1 MVRNISA
8 SKSCKYQWSN
18 TLQSTHHSSLD
29 KDVLVSGRDEAA
41 TALNRVFSSRHE
53 NCNHESR
60 CGREAF
66 QLNYVTKAVALTNS
80 LKLGSQSLR

>member
-1 MVRNISA
+1 M
-8 SKSCKYQWSN
+8 
-18 TLQSTHHSSLD
+18 
-29 KDVLVSGRDEAA
+29 SGRDVAA

-66 QLNYVTKAVALTNS
+66 QLNYVTKAVCRIDEQFQARFTVV
-80 LKLGSQSLR
+80 KMKPF